1 MSEEQKIVQEIV
13 EEQAPA
19 LPSSE
24 PPTEDVGKP
33 PESEVTEEPKAEE
46 KPTEEAAKEEKPA
59 SRIFKRPTLKWG
71 KKRDEPAAPK
81 EPEQAKDIREDAL
94 GWIAQQI
101 PPAVHKVNFY
111 VLDWAQ
117 KLAYDESERPALPGK
132 DCSMTRNQF
141 LSHLRDGKLLA
152 ALANKLQPG
161 AVDIEPEVAVKEP
174 AALTE
179 SVPAAEGEKPTETP
193 AEPEASK
200 DEEGKGEP
208 AVEPAK
214 PEEKP
219 APTEKTPKEKQ
230 AELVGKFASWAKES
244 LGLDEGKVSQELY
257 VSSLQNFFRRFA
269 VDLDKQQLAMTA
281 ADLLE
286 KGKAGYPAVFET
298 LWQLAL
304 KAQEKFQQEG
314 IDVDAVLAAASQVVR
329 TNIIQ
334 SFLNFFR
341 RRPAP
346 ATEKKDEPVQPPA
359 GGGDAAPNAP
369 EGEQVVEEECKKAN
383 LLPTTC
389 RLRFSELFPFSLV
402 VLPSFSS
409 VIVPL

>member
-1 MSEEQKIVQEIV
+1 MVVANVKFPCLDAAGCSFESPVVITNHSPHIHLTMSEEQKIVQEIV

-46 KPTEEAAKEEKPA
+46 KPTDEAAKEEKPA

-244 LGLDEGKVSQELY
+244 LGLDEGK
-257 VSSLQNFFRRFA
+257 
-269 VDLDKQQLAMTA
+269 AMTA

-369 EGEQVVEEECKKAN
+369 EGEQVVEEECKKVDALTSPAVAAN
-383 LLPTTC
+383 
-389 RLRFSELFPFSLV
+389 
-402 VLPSFSS
+402 
-409 VIVPL
+409 